1 MNGKFWT
8 YYTNNLLKNLKSFSI
23 FVIIC
28 TLLNIC
34 LSIIV
39 ATLRM
44 DFSYMRSIVSIE
56 NVLGYILAYVIVL
69 IYTLVRSYYSWRK
82 K

>member
-1 MNGKFWT
+1 MNEQFWK
-8 YYTNNLLKNLKSFSI
+8 YYINNLLKNLKSLSI
-23 FVIIC
+23 FIIIC

-34 LSIIV
+34 LSIIL

-44 DFSYMRSIVSIE
+44 DFSYMKSIVSIE
-56 NVLGYILAYVIVL
+56 NVLGYILAYVIVI